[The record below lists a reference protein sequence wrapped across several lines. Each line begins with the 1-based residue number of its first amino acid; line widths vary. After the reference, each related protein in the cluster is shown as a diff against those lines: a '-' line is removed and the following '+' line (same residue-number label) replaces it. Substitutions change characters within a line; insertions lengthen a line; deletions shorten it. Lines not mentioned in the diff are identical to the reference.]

1 MERRKADPSLGAT
14 PQLNLK
20 QTLLAIKRFP
30 PTFRNLKVSF
40 IKYDF
45 QQLHT
50 NRHFHFEPGHLA
62 GSSSLTPVIIP
73 VYLQKVFELMFCLH
87 N

>member
-1 MERRKADPSLGAT
+1 MERRKADPSLGAI
-14 PQLNLK
+14 PQLNPK

-30 PTFRNLKVSF
+30 PTFRNLKVIF

-45 QQLHT
+45 QLHT

-73 VYLQKVFELMFCLH
+73 VYLQKVFALMF
-87 N
+87 